1 MKPTIPDIE
10 AEPRFQLH
18 EIRQWI
24 DPKIFNIQL
33 EAILDV
39 QPLVH
44 DRATLGKSD
53 VTNWL
58 SIYGSVLNI
67 IGQRGY
73 GKTVLAATLITSTI
87 ETSLSSSY
95 VGFAFCF
102 ETTPSEILRSLV
114 WQAAQTPSLKPQQ
127 KEDIVALYREH
138 GSETRD
144 NHTMDQDALIFRVVL
159 EKVLRN
165 FDRVTIVLDGV
176 DQSQSQDDL
185 IHNIFFVTNRLTGA
199 SVQCRVL
206 ITSENEIRWAG
217 ATATQLIIKTVPI
230 TRDDVV
236 QDINRFVATSLELLK
251 PPMAAAKRLA
261 ILARCLRRAAEGWHE
276 VIHDLATAYVHEGKA
291 LESCK
296 LEGHALEYKR
306 KRLREDSQPIL
317 ESKRTLAIAIAE
329 LGRLSE
335 AEGLQ
340 REILTVLKRQ
350 DKPESDSFYQTLL
363 NDLALTLND
372 AEKYEEAREIQLKLA
387 KIWEEGGDKVKLE
400 KGLSNLA
407 INSLHL
413 GKLAEAEG
421 ALRRCLETAIEA
433 HKNSNEVDDDN
444 ESILTTKTNLGQA
457 LARQGKWTEAGE
469 LERTV
474 LDARLRNLGE
484 DHLMTVRC
492 MSNLAWTVM
501 QQGKLEEAKELQ
513 LKGVAGRT
521 KLQGARHPETL
532 SICGNLAE
540 TLMKLGEMD
549 EARRYA
555 RIALGY

>member
-1 MKPTIPDIE
+1 MKPTISDIE
-10 AEPRFQLH
+10 AEPRLQLH
-18 EIRQWI
+18 EIRQWV
-24 DPKIFNIQL
+24 DPKNFKIQL
-33 EAILDV
+33 EAVLDV

-53 VTNWL
+53 VTSWL
-58 SIYGSVLNI
+58 SSYGSVLNI

-73 GKTVLAATLITSTI
+73 GKTVLAAALITSTI
-87 ETSLSSSY
+87 ETSLSPSY

-114 WQAAQTPSLKPQQ
+114 WQAAQTPSLKSRQ

-138 GSETRD
+138 SGSGTRD
-144 NHTMDQDALIFRVVL
+144 NHTMDQDALIFRVGL
-159 EKVLRN
+159 ERVLRY

-176 DQSQSQDDL
+176 DQSKSQDDL
-185 IHNIFFVTNRLTGA
+185 IHNISFVTNRLTGA

-206 ITSENEIRWAG
+206 ITSENEVRWAG
-217 ATATQLIIKTVPI
+217 ATATQLIIRTVPI

-236 QDINRFVATSLELLK
+236 QDINKFVGTSLELLK
-251 PPMAAAKRLA
+251 PPMAAAKQLA

-291 LESCK
+291 LESSK
-296 LEGHALEYKR
+296 LEQQVLEYKR

-335 AEGLQ
+335 AEALQ
-340 REILTVLKRQ
+340 CEILNVLKRL
-350 DKPESDSFYQTLL
+350 DKPESDSFFQTLL

-372 AEKYEEAREIQLKLA
+372 AEKYEEAREIQLKLV

-413 GKLAEAEG
+413 GKLAEAED

-433 HKNSNEVDDDN
+433 HKNSNEDYDDN
-444 ESILTTKTNLGQA
+444 EFILTTKTNLGQA
-457 LARQGKWTEAGE
+457 LARQKKWTEAEE

-492 MSNLAWTVM
+492 MSDLAWTVM

-521 KLQGARHPETL
+521 KLQGAQHPET
-532 SICGNLAE
+532 
-540 TLMKLGEMD
+540 
-549 EARRYA
+549 
-555 RIALGY
+555 